1 MAHPIVYGPAGSTYV
16 WSARLALAEKGVT
29 HELVEVGF
37 GAHRE
42 EPHLSRHPFAKVP
55 AFEHDG
61 FALYETQAI
70 MRYVDERFAGA
81 PLQPEDVH
89 EWSRMNQIIGIVD
102 AYAWP
107 SIAGAILFNRM
118 LVPRVL
124 GGSPDE
130 AAIAAALPRAR
141 LCLSEIDRL
150 MADQSLSRRPP
161 SEPRR
166 FDGGPAAPLLQQC
179 AGRSRAD
186 GRAPEIAELAAPDG
200 NPPKLSGDQ
209 AQLGLTQDIVFPTK
223 PQGCPGR
230 FSLHARRVPT
240 GYSPAP

>member
-29 HELVEVGF
+29 HELVEVSF

-42 EPHLSRHPFAKVP
+42 EPHLSRHPFAKLP

-70 MRYVDERFAGA
+70 MRYVDERFPGT

-102 AYAWP
+102 AYASP
-107 SIAGAILFNRM
+107 SIGGTILYNRV
-118 LVPRVL
+118 LVPRLL
-124 GGSPDE
+124 GGAPDE

-141 LCLSEIDRL
+141 LCLAEIDRL
-150 MADQSLSRRPP
+150 MEDHRFLASEHISLADLMVI
-161 SEPRR
+161 
-166 FDGGPAAPLLQQC
+166 PLLYYF
-179 AGRSRAD
+179 GNV
-186 GRAPEIAELAAPDG
+186 PDG
-200 NPPKLSGDQ
+200 QAPMAEHPKLQNWVRQMETRQSFQ
-209 AQLGLTQDIVFPTK
+209 VTK
-223 PQGCPGR
+223 PPR
-230 FSLHARRVPT
+230 L
-240 GYSPAP
+240 